1 MQTVSSVVNDISRV
15 DIRRAA
21 MDLLAFREHSVQE
34 LVTKLSRR
42 FRDSEISTDFLT
54 EAIASLTEDKLQS
67 DRRFAESFVRSR
79 IQKRHGPLRI
89 ANDLTGRGVAV
100 ALVSEVLGEVSV
112 DWRVVLEELSDRK
125 YGQAKPAD
133 AKETAKRVRFF
144 QYRGFSYEYIRHLL
158 SE

>member
-1 MQTVSSVVNDISRV
+1 MNCVVTDISRV

-21 MDLLAFREHSVQE
+21 MDFLAFREHSVQE

-42 FRDSEISTDFLT
+42 FRDSELSIDLLT
-54 EAIASLTEDKLQS
+54 ESIASLTDDNLQS

-89 ANDLTGRGVAV
+89 TNDLTSRGVSATI
-100 ALVSEVLGEVSV
+100 VSEVLGEANV

-125 YGQAKPAD
+125 YGQQKPAD
-133 AKETAKRVRFF
+133 VKEKAKRIRFF
-144 QYRGFSYEYIRHLL
+144 QYRGFSYEYIRQILA
-158 SE
+158 E